1 MTKNMLSA
9 CSVALILGCSSELLN
24 ISLQEEAQAVVP
36 ASDPLTG
43 ELVDL
48 VGDVGFSGFTDMQIS
63 QSEVLQNQGVSPG
76 DITTVFLTEFTIEV
90 VEPQDQDL
98 SFLSSVAVY
107 VEADGLD
114 KQLVAL
120 SDEFPEGESQVSFAI
135 ENVDLA
141 PYVVADSMS
150 LTTDVEGSLP
160 SEEVTLNALFALDV
174 GVTQQGAC
182 RAISQATDSGS

>member
-1 MTKNMLSA
+1 MRNILSA
-9 CSVALILGCSSELLN
+9 CSVALIIGCSSELLS
-24 ISLQEEAQAVVP
+24 ISLQEEAQATVP

-43 ELVDL
+43 ELVEL

-63 QSEVLQNQGVSPG
+63 QSEVLQNQGVAPG
-76 DITTVFLTEFTIEV
+76 DITTVFLTEFTVEV

-98 SFLSSVAVY
+98 SFLSSVSVY
-107 VEADGLD
+107 VEAEGLD

-120 SDEFPEGESQVSFAI
+120 SDEFPEGASQVSFAL
-135 ENVDLA
+135 ETVDLA
-141 PYVVADSMS
+141 PYVVAEAMS

-160 SEEVTLNALFALDV
+160 AKEVTLNAIFALDV

-182 RAISQATDSGS
+182 RAISQPTDSGS